1 MGAPQRACHT
11 VECPLP
17 GGAVP
22 RLWMPGYRASSSVG
36 ICGRGSDLATT
47 SPWGGLDA
55 AGVPDLRTQLGP
67 CWLCV
72 PILSRARTSRAFLVC
87 RKCEIVSVGQATQR
101 GAASPH
107 SGGYTDP
114 RGQHQARAPPCPLPH
129 SLPRAAPTSFL
140 NRPSVQTPSAPS
152 VSTFTP
158 PARLNIPACAQA
170 WLPLLPLLGRQM
182 PPGGLQPS
190 TWHLL
195 CLPTCGRLLL
205 PSSGFCLPSAPDC
218 ELPGGQGPCWPVLTG
233 TGRAQGTVAE
243 SPEERTCPTGQLS
256 CYSQFDLVILSR
268 SDR

>member
-1 MGAPQRACHT
+1 MGAPQGACHT

-72 PILSRARTSRAFLVC
+72 PILSRARTSRSFLVC

-114 RGQHQARAPPCPLPH
+114 RRPAPGPGPALSPPTLPPSGRTDLLSQPALCPDTFCSKCQHIHTSRQAKYTRVCTGLA
-129 SLPRAAPTSFL
+129 
-140 NRPSVQTPSAPS
+140 PSAPAAGK
-152 VSTFTP
+152 TNATRWP
-158 PARLNIPACAQA
+158 PALRVAPAVPPHVWTAPPPLVGVLSAFCSRL
-170 WLPLLPLLGRQM
+170 
-182 PPGGLQPS
+182 
-190 TWHLL
+190 
-195 CLPTCGRLLL
+195 
-205 PSSGFCLPSAPDC
+205 
-218 ELPGGQGPCWPVLTG
+218 
-233 TGRAQGTVAE
+233 
-243 SPEERTCPTGQLS
+243 
-256 CYSQFDLVILSR
+256 
-268 SDR
+268 

>member
-1 MGAPQRACHT
+1 M
-11 VECPLP
+11 P

-87 RKCEIVSVGQATQR
+87 RKCEIVSVGQATQC

-107 SGGYTDP
+107 SGGYTDL
-114 RGQHQARAPPCPLPH
+114 RGPAPGPGPALSPPTLPP
-129 SLPRAAPTSFL
+129 SGRTDLLSQ
-140 NRPSVQTPSAPS
+140 RPSVQTPSAPS

-190 TWHLL
+190 AWHLL

-218 ELPGGQGPCWPVLTG
+218 ELPGGRGLAG
-233 TGRAQGTVAE
+233 LSSRAQVELRA
-243 SPEERTCPTGQLS
+243 RWLS
-256 CYSQFDLVILSR
+256 HQRRGPAPLASSVVTANST
-268 SDR
+268 